1 MKRYFACLLFVSLV
15 CLSIGASNVS
25 AQGISGNQT
34 TINARILPTIW
45 YSSLSVT
52 DGDSIKIYA
61 GIQNNSGINFTGIAS
76 FLVDDKEISKVSF
89 SSTADSLKDIST
101 DWVADP
107 GSHNVQVKI
116 STSLAVDKILVSNE
130 SDKSAISITRK
141 ITTEVVGETALNTA
155 NSIVAKAD
163 DIASVLADKIE
174 SLKKPASPGDTNVGA
189 NSPSGSAGNTGNMT
203 TNALKGT
210 NGVVLGVS
218 TGHISDSSGKGLGKM
233 DSVFNMAMDLLAFL
247 VRHWIWTLVGLV
259 FIYLIFK
266 IGGRRRGR
274 GRR

>member
-1 MKRYFACLLFVSLV
+1 MKRYFVFSLLTLVACFS
-15 CLSIGASNVS
+15 SGALNTF
-25 AQGISGNQT
+25 AQET
-34 TINARILPTIW
+34 TSSPTKINARILPTVW
-45 YSSLSVT
+45 YSSLSVN

-61 GIQNNSGINFTGIAS
+61 GVQNNSGIDFSGTAS

-101 DWVADP
+101 NWAADP

-116 STSLAVDKILVSNE
+116 STSLATDKTLVSYE

-155 NSIVAKAD
+155 TSIVAKAD

-174 SLKKPASPGDTNVGA
+174 SFKKLVRSDNTDVVA
-189 NSPSGSAGNTGNMT
+189 NSIGGSTGNIVNMS

-210 NGVVLGVS
+210 SGIVLGTS
-218 TGHISDSSGKGLGKM
+218 TSPISDSGGKGLSKM

-247 VRHWIWTLVGLV
+247 IRHWIWTLSGLV
-259 FIYLIFK
+259 VIYLIFK
-266 IGGRRRGR
+266 IGGR

>member
-1 MKRYFACLLFVSLV
+1 MKKYVAFSLLTLVAYFL
-15 CLSIGASNVS
+15 IGTLNTF
-25 AQGISGNQT
+25 AQGT
-34 TINARILPTIW
+34 TLSSTKINARILPTVW
-45 YSSLSVT
+45 YSSLSVN

-61 GIQNNSGINFTGIAS
+61 GIQNNSGINFTGTAL

-89 SSTADSLKDIST
+89 SSTADSLKDVSVN
-101 DWVADP
+101 WVADP

-116 STSLAVDKILVSNE
+116 STSLNSDKILVSYE
-130 SDKSAISITRK
+130 SDKSSISITRK

-174 SLKKPASPGDTNVGA
+174 SFKKPVRSDDTGVGS
-189 NSPSGSAGNTGNMT
+189 NSSSGFAGNIGNRT
-203 TNALKGT
+203 TIDS
-210 NGVVLGVS
+210 NGGVLGTS
-218 TGHISDSSGKGLGKM
+218 TGPITDFGGKGLNRM

-247 VRHWIWTLVGLV
+247 IRHWVWTLSGIVV
-259 FIYLIFK
+259 IYLIFK
-266 IGGRRRGR
+266 IGGK